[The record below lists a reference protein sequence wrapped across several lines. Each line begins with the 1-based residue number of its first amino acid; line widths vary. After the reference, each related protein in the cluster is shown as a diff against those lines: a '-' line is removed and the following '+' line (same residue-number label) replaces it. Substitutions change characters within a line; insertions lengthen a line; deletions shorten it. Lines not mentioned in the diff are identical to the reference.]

1 MKTFRFLFAAL
12 LVASTASAQN
22 SREYQPVVY
31 LLGVQRT
38 TIEEDTTS
46 DFCARNQLAI
56 DRAVLDFAETYRG
69 GFQQSYLPQMIFSS
83 RTNKI
88 AFAIGGNVNMR
99 VGYDFDGIVQ
109 NKDFVTYDIPVP
121 GSYDTRQKLI
131 MDASTSRIYFKAVAN
146 SPVLGRVVAMVETDF
161 RGEGGSYT
169 PRVRL
174 AYVSLKGFTFGRDV
188 TTFCDLNSAPT
199 TIDFQGP
206 NSYNFR
212 FTTMIRYS
220 HRFGR
225 HFSMGVAA
233 EMPDVEATYG
243 ETFAPI
249 HQRMPDFPLY
259 LQFSWGRNAKSHVR
273 ATGVVRNMY
282 YRDLNK
288 DKNYSKLGWGV
299 QFSGNIAIGERW
311 NTYFNGVYGE
321 GITPYLQDL
330 TGSGLDLVVNSQDPS
345 RIRTLPMYGWFAAG
359 QFNISRGIFVSGG
372 YSDCRVE
379 RKEGYYSPSQYKMAQ
394 YIFGNFFCRFTPRFE
409 MAVEYLYGTRKD
421 MNGNRNHANRIQA
434 MVKYNF

>member
-12 LVASTASAQN
+12 IVASTASAQN

-38 TIEEDTTS
+38 TIAEDTTS

-83 RTNKI
+83 RTNKV

-109 NKDFVTYDIPVP
+109 NRDFVTYDIPVP
-121 GSYDTRQKLI
+121 GNYDTRQKLI

-146 SPVLGRVVAMVETDF
+146 SPVLGRVVAMIETDF

-174 AYVSLKGFTFGRDV
+174 AYVSLKGFTLGRDV

-212 FTTMIRYS
+212 FTTMVRYS

-243 ETFAPI
+243 ETYAPI

-259 LQFSWGRNAKSHVR
+259 LQFSWGRNANSHVR

-282 YRDLNK
+282 YRDLNR

-330 TGSGLDLVVNSQDPS
+330 AGSGLDLVVNSQDPS

-372 YSDCRVE
+372 YSDCRIE
-379 RKEGYYSPSQYKMAQ
+379 RKEGYYSPNQYKMAQ

-409 MAVEYLYGTRKD
+409 IAVEYLYGRRKD
-421 MNGNRNHANRIQA
+421 MNGNRNHANRVQA